1 MSLVRVTGAL
11 PVDGA
16 TAEDYRAV
24 VASQRVVVPED
35 TIDAALRNAKTEAD
49 FDAIYEY
56 SGRPC
61 SGWEAQARAQREAEE
76 WTRQLLENYVDEED
90 E

>member
-61 SGWEAQARAQREAEE
+61 FGWEAQARAQREAEE
-76 WTRQLLENYVDEED
+76 WTQELQQELDAMED